1 MYDAL
6 EGLYPVKNG
15 ELKAV
20 QASEADCVQIVN
32 ETKAEEKPASS
43 TENNQQGAE
52 EDVPLAADGGGGDKV
67 EEPEMSSSPKETLED
82 SSNGPVEV

>member
-52 EDVPLAADGGGGDKV
+52 EDVPVAADGDKK